1 MVPALRSTVSAFVPA
16 STSASCRA
24 KGKAAG
30 GAAGGEGYVFR
41 HNQFDLVALT
51 FNFDVGVGQALTQF
65 FLLVVH
71 VTADT
76 GTYCTTSQCGVTR
89 AFAAVGQRTNDA
101 ANSRTAQTVHGGF
114 AGGLLA
120 GNRISYTAGER
131 QRNRSGNNGQGFQ
144 EFHVVS
150 SF

>member
-1 MVPALRSTVSAFVPA
+1 MAAQGSAA
-16 STSASCRA
+16 CS
-24 KGKAAG
+24 
-30 GAAGGEGYVFR
+30 EGYVFR

-89 AFAAVGQRTNDA
+89 AFAAVG
-101 ANSRTAQTVHGGF
+101 
-114 AGGLLA
+114 
-120 GNRISYTAGER
+120 
-131 QRNRSGNNGQGFQ
+131 
-144 EFHVVS
+144 
-150 SF
+150 

>member
-1 MVPALRSTVSAFVPA
+1 MSLAAQGS
-16 STSASCRA
+16 
-24 KGKAAG
+24 AAG
-30 GAAGGEGYVFR
+30 SEGYVFR

-51 FNFDVGVGQALTQF
+51 LNFDVGIGQALTQF

-101 ANSRTAQTVHGGF
+101 ANSRTAQASTSAV
-114 AGGLLA
+114 LLA
-120 GNRISYTAGER
+120 DCWPVTGSVTAAG
-131 QRNRSGNNGQGFQ
+131 
-144 EFHVVS
+144 
-150 SF
+150 